1 MDNVIWNEEKTG
13 HIKLI
18 GSDIHIDKD
27 EDEWVVVLEGSTRR
41 LGMVHSTHS
50 MLGEAKIAA
59 IQLSQEQ
66 HAEVVQFSTGLRG
79 QFIIS
84 QALCLAID
92 ALNQVEP
99 EALREVSN
107 IKDMEYLRDNLYS
120 MYKLVEVDSVAACRP
135 LDEVKLEVQGDS
147 QD

>member
-1 MDNVIWNEEKTG
+1 
-13 HIKLI
+13 
-18 GSDIHIDKD
+18 
-27 EDEWVVVLEGSTRR
+27 
-41 LGMVHSTHS
+41 
-50 MLGEAKIAA
+50 MLDEAKIAA

-120 MYKLVEVDSVAACRP
+120 MYKLVEVQV
-135 LDEVKLEVQGDS
+135 DS

>member
-1 MDNVIWNEEKTG
+1 MNAHWTEEEDG
-13 HIKLI
+13 LRYRLI
-18 GSDIHIDKD
+18 GSDIRIDKSK
-27 EDEWVVVLEGSTRR
+27 DEWVVILEGSTRR
-41 LGMVHSTHS
+41 SGMAHSTHA
-50 MLGEAKIAA
+50 MLDEAKIAA

-120 MYKLVEVDSVAACRP
+120 MYKLVEV
-135 LDEVKLEVQGDS
+135 QGDS